1 MKATCAEKNEVA
13 RKNRLLE
20 GRIESSLEI
29 IVLLLNEDPDE
40 LKKIM
45 ANIVKGSKKLR
56 NSNLLLNHLKS
67 QLDLSKKLTKVE
79 TEDGGTEML
88 EALDMKNTQPTLN
101 LNVNRRPKRSESNRS
116 GLGVQ
121 SLKLEGEK

>member
-1 MKATCAEKNEVA
+1 MKATCAEKNEVS

-29 IVLLLNEDPDE
+29 IVMLLSEDSDE
-40 LKKIM
+40 LQNIM
-45 ANIVKGSKKLR
+45 GNIVKGSKKLR

-79 TEDGGTEML
+79 TEDGGEMV

-116 GLGVQ
+116 GLGVK

>member
-1 MKATCAEKNEVA
+1 MKATCAEKNEVS

-29 IVLLLNEDPDE
+29 IVMLLSEDSDE
-40 LKKIM
+40 LKNIM
-45 ANIVKGSKKLR
+45 GNIVKGSKKLR

-79 TEDGGTEML
+79 TEDGGEMV

-116 GLGVQ
+116 GLGVK

>member
-1 MKATCAEKNEVA
+1 M
-13 RKNRLLE
+13 
-20 GRIESSLEI
+20 
-29 IVLLLNEDPDE
+29 LLLSEDSDE

-45 ANIVKGSKKLR
+45 GNIVKGSKKLR

-79 TEDGGTEML
+79 TEDGGDMV

-101 LNVNRRPKRSESNRS
+101 LNVNKRPKRSESNRS
-116 GLGVQ
+116 GLGVK